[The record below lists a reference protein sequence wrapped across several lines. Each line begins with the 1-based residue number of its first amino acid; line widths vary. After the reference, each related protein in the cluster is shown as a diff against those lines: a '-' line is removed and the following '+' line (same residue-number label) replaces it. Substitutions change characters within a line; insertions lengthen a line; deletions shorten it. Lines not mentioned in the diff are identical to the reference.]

1 MPEGVPDEYLDMVM
15 TCPNPKGQG
24 EGAKPLREVLAS
36 DIGPK
41 IMPTVVE
48 NIQNA
53 QELTDMGVDYEKAVL
68 MAFGGAIVRNEA
80 GGILREPEPEPEPGA
95 EAVADQPEP
104 HLQAAEK
111 K

>member
-1 MPEGVPDEYLDMVM
+1 MPGEIPDQYLDMVM
-15 TCPNPKGQG
+15 TCPFPEGQA

-41 IMPTVVE
+41 IMPHIIE

-53 QELTDMGVDYEKAVL
+53 EELAASGIDPERATVI
-68 MAFGGAIVRNEA
+68 AFGGALVRDEEGAIV
-80 GGILREPEPEPEPGA
+80 REPEPDEA
-95 EAVADQPEP
+95 EAIGRSQPE
-104 HLQAAEK
+104 LQGAEK